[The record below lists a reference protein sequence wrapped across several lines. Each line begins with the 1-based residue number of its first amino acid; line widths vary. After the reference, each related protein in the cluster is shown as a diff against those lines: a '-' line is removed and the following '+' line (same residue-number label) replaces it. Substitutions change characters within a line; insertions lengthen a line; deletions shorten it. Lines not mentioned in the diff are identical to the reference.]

1 MTRRLPILQPT
12 PCAPP
17 EQHSHA
23 TYHGTVM
30 GSRLRVATLA
40 LGIAILAGC
49 GLLPSSQET
58 SSAPASPTS
67 TMPAAACPAGDSVT
81 PPDVEN
87 LTVNGVAGP
96 SFTTPLIVPYQG
108 LDSSDPQRPS
118 VLRLEITTSTSGSPV
133 TFRSTGAQLV
143 ETLTG
148 TTPGAAELTVFSE
161 AGPEK
166 CVAVAYAFSTMVG
179 EGAVRAQGLNEEIV
193 TFAITTVREAAR
205 DVDLEVSSAKVDA
218 GDSFD
223 AIVAVTDVFGNPVEN
238 ASVDLLLPEKGAGT
252 FATGANT
259 FTVLTDTKGRAS
271 VAISTR
277 AGRGASLSVT
287 AKGDLAACRP
297 LENQYACLANQPV
310 PEFDAASGPQKVK
323 VIITEPS
330 TKITA
335 PVAGTAY
342 STGESFDIEGKTT
355 GVKEGTTAR
364 LLLGDAPQGASTV
377 KADGTFAFTNV
388 IAQGKGSGDLGYV
401 VIVGDLKP
409 TPVDITVK
417 DFTIVSH
424 KVVAAG
430 LKFRVAIGAWKAGT
444 IIELTRDGAPVTKIE
459 VSEPGRDLYMVA
471 PDAPGFYQVQVTTSR
486 GVVYGLKVDPIL

>member
-1 MTRRLPILQPT
+1 MKGPWP
-12 PCAPP
+12 
-17 EQHSHA
+17 
-23 TYHGTVM
+23 
-30 GSRLRVATLA
+30 RVATLTLGVA
-40 LGIAILAGC
+40 LLAGC

-58 SSAPASPTS
+58 SSAPPAPTS
-67 TMPAAACPAGDSVT
+67 TMPTAACPAGDSVT

-87 LTVNGVAGP
+87 LTINGIAAP

-108 LDSSDPQRPS
+108 LDSGDPQRPS
-118 VLRLEITTSTSGSPV
+118 VLRLEVTTSTSGSPV
-133 TFRSTGAQLV
+133 TFKATGAQLV

-179 EGAVRAQGLNEEIV
+179 AGAVRAQGLNEEVVSFSI
-193 TFAITTVREAAR
+193 ITVREAAR
-205 DVDLEVSSAKVDA
+205 DVQLEVSSAKVDA
-218 GDSFD
+218 GDAFD

-238 ASVDLLLPEKGAGT
+238 ASVDLLLPEKGPGT
-252 FATGANT
+252 FTTGANT

-277 AGRGASLSVT
+277 AGRGQSLAVT

-297 LENQYACLANQPV
+297 FENQYACLANQPV
-310 PEFDAASGPQKVK
+310 PEFEPASGPQKVK
-323 VIITEPS
+323 IVITEPS
-330 TKITA
+330 AEVTEPA
-335 PVAGTAY
+335 PGTAY
-342 STGESFDIEGKTT
+342 STGESFDIAGKTT
-355 GVKEGTTAR
+355 GVKEGTTVR
-364 LLLGDAPQGASTV
+364 LLLGDVPQGASTV
-377 KADGTFAFTNV
+377 KADGTLAFTNV
-388 IAQGKGSGDLGYV
+388 VAQDKGTGDLGYV

-409 TPVDITVK
+409 TPLDITVK

-430 LKFRVAIGAWKAGT
+430 LKFRIAIGAWKAGT

-459 VSEPGRDLYMVA
+459 VSEAGPDLYMVA
-471 PDAPGFYQVQVTTSR
+471 PNTPGFYQVQVTTSR
-486 GVVYGLKVDPIL
+486 GVVYGLKVDPVL